1 MTYDIVGVL
10 KHEEGEDVLVYLD
23 KEFATREDA
32 VAYINEGEDI
42 ELWSQSLSEDTQQD
56 PDLEGYWLDDF
67 DAVPSLIKGEK

>member
-10 KHEEGEDVLVYLD
+10 KHEEGEDVLVYLG
-23 KEFATREDA
+23 KEFATQEDA

-67 DAVPSLIKGEK
+67 DAVPSLIVGEK